1 MSFWHSIFKTSDTSA
16 VDVLYLQRWN
26 FYTSTSNVNLCCIG
40 HLGKHGK
47 RGKKRKNCIF
57 MIFEERRRCRCTIHC
72 STMNAYVSCVS
83 NTPFFFENGVW
94 EDVFLSMCFTWLTCI
109 LLFSNFLTYWNLFW
123 LKTKQK
129 WTSASIK
136 KLLPK
141 LRFQKK
147 RECWIRKM
155 HKHLLYYSVLYIN
168 IVVFLQ
174 KS

>member
-1 MSFWHSIFKTSDTSA
+1 MYTIEKTNEVVSCTRLNFCRFPARFSIFSTNAPIGCCRNMSFWHSIFKTSDTSA

-72 STMNAYVSCVS
+72 GTMNAYVSCVS

-109 LLFSNFLTYWNLFW
+109 LYFPIFW
-123 LKTKQK
+123 L
-129 WTSASIK
+129 IEIC
-136 KLLPK
+136 
-141 LRFQKK
+141 FD
-147 RECWIRKM
+147 
-155 HKHLLYYSVLYIN
+155 
-168 IVVFLQ
+168 
-174 KS
+174 